1 MATKKEEWILASEAA
16 NIMTRNSGHPVS
28 TSYVRLLAGRA
39 HNKIRSRMRDGRTRE
54 YHRGDV
60 EEYRVERKS
69 KRIEDDGQDHQGGTV
84 ALVG

>member
-1 MATKKEEWILASEAA
+1 MPKKEEWILGSEAA
-16 NIMTRNSGHPVS
+16 AIMTRNSGHTVTPN
-28 TSYVRLLAGRA
+28 YVRLLAGRA

-60 EEYRVERKS
+60 EGYHVKEKGQAQ
-69 KRIEDDGQDHQGGTV
+69 KEDEHRAA